1 MVYTDSYEALKNSW
15 SVKIIFK
22 VAEVAIASGGRQH
35 QEQNIEWVGKLWYFF
50 SAQVCHKLIILYRPN
65 RTFGYNPYSIMVF
78 LAH

>member
-35 QEQNIEWVGKLWYFF
+35 QEQNIEWVGKL
-50 SAQVCHKLIILYRPN
+50 
-65 RTFGYNPYSIMVF
+65 
-78 LAH
+78 